1 MPGGGTAAADPVAW
15 QTMAKQPR
23 NGEVS
28 AMQDALR
35 TYLALANG
43 LTEVSRKRAKDAAKK
58 LAKQGGATVEQVQA
72 LTENL
77 VSVSGANRESLT
89 TLVRY
94 EVDRALGM
102 VGLATADEVENLT
115 ARIRDLEAELRS
127 ARRQSTGDAAGS
139 APAATRAAAA
149 EARAE
154 AAAVKA
160 APVRKAAAK
169 KAPAKN
175 ADPKNAAPKKVAA
188 KNIAAVSSAA
198 EPAKALPEP
207 ARTLTASAQSGAG
220 TPASGNGAAPEG
232 GARTG
237 GATTPP
243 AAAAESAATPPKA
256 PAKRPAAKRGPA
268 KKAPAKK
275 AAAKQG
281 TAASA
286 SVTPPVSSEVE
297 AQVAEVKAAKVAKLP
312 AGNPATATS
321 ESGGTEL

>member
-175 ADPKNAAPKKVAA
+175 AAPKKVAA

-232 GARTG
+232 GARTR
-237 GATTPP
+237 GATTTP
-243 AAAAESAATPPKA
+243 AAAAESGATPPKA
-256 PAKRPAAKRGPA
+256 PAKRPVAKRGPA
-268 KKAPAKK
+268 KKASAKK